1 MIISRRRFLAG
12 LAATG
17 TVLFNTRPVKS
28 QQIQSPG
35 VPSIG
40 ELRLILEDQFS
51 PNVAAVRLYYKEQ
64 NLCRA
69 YELIRPTSHVESAI
83 VVWASYQEESFAH
96 IVEEY
101 CRRRSGMTPR
111 LFSHE
116 VLKSRLVSFPYTH
129 QILFFN
135 EQVDALVTR
144 ITGSCDENYARRMWL
159 AQFPFPSGDEVCLD
173 DFTNSVR
180 ADYGYFHPDTR
191 DEIAQMYHFI
201 QNSYEK
207 ALSYYWCSVI
217 VSEAQRSKGK
227 EV

>member
-1 MIISRRRFLAG
+1 MIISRRKFLAG
-12 LAATG
+12 LATASSI
-17 TVLFNTRPVKS
+17 LFNTRLAKS
-28 QQIQSPG
+28 QPVESLG
-35 VPSIG
+35 VPSIE

-51 PNVAAVRLYYKEQ
+51 PNVAAVSLYYKEQ
-64 NLCRA
+64 NLCSA

-96 IVEEY
+96 ILEEY

-135 EQVDALVTR
+135 EQVDALVNR
-144 ITGSCDENYARRMWL
+144 ITGTSDENFTRRMWL
-159 AQFPFPSGDEVCLD
+159 AQFPFPTGDEVCLD

-180 ADYGYFHPDTR
+180 ADYGYFYPNTR
-191 DEIAQMYHFI
+191 DEIAQLYHFI
-201 QNSYEK
+201 QDSYEK

-217 VSEAQRSKGK
+217 VSEALRSKIK